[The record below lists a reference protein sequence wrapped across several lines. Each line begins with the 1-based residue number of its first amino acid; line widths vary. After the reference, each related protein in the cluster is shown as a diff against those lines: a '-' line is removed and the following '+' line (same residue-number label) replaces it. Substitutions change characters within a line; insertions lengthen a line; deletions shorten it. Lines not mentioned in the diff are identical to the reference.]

1 MPLYGQKQKQYSII
15 NHSKPRVDGV
25 DKVTGRAQFA
35 ADLYYE
41 RMVYG
46 GMLRSPYAC
55 ADIVSISTDKAKA
68 IPGVLAVLTASDLRK
83 TQSWAMY
90 RYLTDRVRYV
100 GDVVALVCAESKD
113 LVQAALQSIEVEYK
127 ERPGVFT
134 MREALAEGAPQIHEN
149 FPGNKF
155 TPSEFHIEKGNI
167 NEGFAKADFILE
179 REYETQYVEHAYIE
193 TEAVLA
199 VEDPADGLMTVHA
212 SAQNPFF
219 TRRYVAD
226 ILGLP
231 MNQVR
236 VVQET
241 LGGSFGGKEEGVGLL
256 AARAALLCQL
266 VKRPVKMVFSREESF
281 VESAKRHPF
290 ILRYKAGVTKDG
302 HIVAW
307 EGSQIDNSGAYNNQ
321 TQFMNWRANVHSCG
335 AYSIPNV
342 KTETFG
348 VFTNNIHSGAFRGY
362 SSPALLFGQ
371 EQFIDELAEE
381 IGMDEVEFRRINCLK
396 DGLTNATGMVLDNV
410 ILQEVMDHTVAQSDY
425 TAKRKQ
431 YSAQPPS
438 ALQKGIGMAIS
449 HRSCGLGAEAP
460 DASGAMVIANEDGSV
475 HINTGLAENG
485 QGLKTAYAQIAAEA
499 LGVCYESVIM
509 YGTNTHAIADSGMTV
524 ASRGTVMGA
533 QSMRKA
539 ATKLNQIMRENA
551 VALGFFNDTSA
562 IEEACKLSKGSLD
575 GLSITAD
582 DLILKDSLFFH
593 PAYKQYTV
601 GFDCVCGAGLW
612 SGCQMASYEW
622 FKPDNYDQD
631 HHTGQGTAG
640 PNFAYSCVVAEV
652 EVDMG
657 TGYVDLLKVTA
668 GHDVGTAINPALISG
683 QVYGGIV
690 MGQGYGIMEDV
701 ELSRGRVLNRNLDE
715 YILPTSMDMPEMQI
729 NIFECDD
736 EKGTFGAKSV
746 GEPAT
751 EAVAAAIANAVYNAT
766 KRRVRINPAGL
777 EQVLLGK
784 KLIKG

>member
-1 MPLYGQKQKQYSII
+1 MPLYGQKKEQYTII
-15 NHSKPRVDGV
+15 NQSKPRVDGV
-25 DKVTGRAQFA
+25 DKVTGRAHFA
-35 ADLYYE
+35 ADLYYD

-46 GMLRSPYAC
+46 GMLRSRLAS
-55 ADIVSISTDKAKA
+55 AKVTRIDTEKAKA
-68 IPGVLAVLTASDLRK
+68 MPGVLAVLTASDLRK

-90 RYLTDRVRYV
+90 MYLTEQVRYV
-100 GDVVALVCAESKD
+100 GDVVALVCAETKEQ
-113 LVQAALQSIEVEYK
+113 VNNALKAIEVDYE
-127 ERPGVFT
+127 EQPAVFT
-134 MREALAEGAPQIHEN
+134 IREAMEEGAHQIHEK

-155 TPSEFHIEKGNI
+155 SPSEFHIEKGDI
-167 NEGFAKADFILE
+167 DDGFAKADYVIE

-193 TEAVLA
+193 PEAVVA
-199 VEDPADGLMTVHA
+199 EEDPADGMMTVHA

-231 MNQVR
+231 MNKVR

-256 AARAALLCQL
+256 AARAALLCSI
-266 VKRPVKMVFSREESF
+266 VKRPVKMVFSREESLL
-281 VESAKRHPF
+281 ESAKRHPF
-290 ILRYKAGVTKDG
+290 ILKYKAGVTKDG
-302 HIVAW
+302 KIVAW
-307 EGSQIDNSGAYNNQ
+307 EGTQIDNSGAYNNQ

-335 AYSIPNV
+335 PYSIPNV

-362 SSPALLFGQ
+362 SSPALIFGQ
-371 EQFIDELAEE
+371 EQFIDEIAEE
-381 IGMDEVEFRRINCLK
+381 IGMDEVELRRINCLK
-396 DGLTNATGMVLDNV
+396 DGLTNATGTVLDNV
-410 ILQEVMDHTVAQSDY
+410 ILQEVMDHTVAQANY
-425 TAKRKQ
+425 QAKRDQ
-431 YSAQPPS
+431 YKNQPAAPI
-438 ALQKGIGMAIS
+438 QKGIGMAIA
-449 HRSCGLGAEAP
+449 HRACGLGAEAP

-485 QGLKTAYAQIAAEA
+485 QGLKTAYSQIAAEA
-499 LGVCYESVIM
+499 LGVCYENVVM

-539 ATKLNQIMRENA
+539 AAKLNGIMRENA
-551 VALGFFNDTSA
+551 ISLGFFSDTAA
-562 IEEACKLSKGSLD
+562 IEEACKLAKGSLD
-575 GLSITAD
+575 GLAITAD
-582 DLILKDSLFFH
+582 DIVLKDSLFFH
-593 PAYKQYTV
+593 PKYTDYTV
-601 GFDCVCGAGLW
+601 GFECVCGAGLW
-612 SGCQMASYEW
+612 SGCQMAAYEW
-622 FKPDNYDQD
+622 FKPDAYEQD
-631 HHTGQGTAG
+631 HHTGQGVAG
-640 PNFAYSCVVAEV
+640 PNFAYGCVVAEV

-657 TGYVDLLKVTA
+657 TGYVDLVKVTA
-668 GHDVGTAINPALISG
+668 SHDVGTAINPALIEG
-683 QVYGGIV
+683 QIYGGIV
-690 MGQGYGIMEDV
+690 MGQGYGIMEEV
-701 ELSRGRVLNRNLDE
+701 EINKGRVQNQNLDE
-715 YILPTSMDMPEMQI
+715 YILPTSMDMPEMDI

-746 GEPAT
+746 GEPST

>member
-1 MPLYGQKQKQYSII
+1 MPLYGQKKEQYSIV
-15 NHSKPRVDGV
+15 NHSKPRVDGM

-46 GMLRSPYAC
+46 GMLRCPYAS
-55 ADIVSISTDKAKA
+55 ANIVRMNTEKAKA
-68 IPGVLAVLTASDLRK
+68 MPGVLAVLTADDLRK
-83 TQSWAMY
+83 KQSWAMY
-90 RYLTDRVRYV
+90 MYLTDKVRYV
-100 GDVVALVCAESKD
+100 GDVVALVCAETKEQ
-113 LVQAALQSIEVEYK
+113 VQAALKAIEVDYE
-127 ERPGVFT
+127 ETPGVFT
-134 MREALAEGAPQIHEN
+134 IREALAEGAPQIHEK

-167 NEGFAKADFILE
+167 EDGFAKADFVLE

-193 TEAVLA
+193 PEAVLA
-199 VEDPADGLMTVHA
+199 VEDPADGIMTVHA

-226 ILGLP
+226 ILGVP
-231 MNQVR
+231 MNKVR

-256 AARAALLCQL
+256 AGRAALLCSL
-266 VKRPVKMVFSREESF
+266 VKRPVKMVFSREESLL
-281 VESAKRHPF
+281 ESAKRHPF
-290 ILRYKAGVTKDG
+290 ILRYKAGVMKDG

-335 AYSIPNV
+335 PYSIPNV

-362 SSPALLFGQ
+362 SSPALIFGQ

-396 DGLTNATGMVLDNV
+396 DGLTNATGTVLDNV
-410 ILQEVMDHTVAQSDY
+410 ILQEVMDHTVAEADY
-425 TAKRKQ
+425 QKKRAAYKN
-431 YSAQPPS
+431 QPAG
-438 ALQKGIGMAIS
+438 ALQKGIGMAIA

-485 QGLKTAYAQIAAEA
+485 QGLKTAYSQIAAEA
-499 LGVCYESVIM
+499 LGVTYESVVM

-539 ATKLNQIMRENA
+539 ATKLNGIMRENA
-551 VALGFFNDTSA
+551 ISLGFFSDTAA
-562 IEEACKLSKGSLD
+562 IEETCKLAKGSLS
-575 GLSITAD
+575 GLSVTAD
-582 DLILKDSLFFH
+582 DLILKESVFFH
-593 PAYKQYTV
+593 KDYPAYTV

-612 SGCQMASYEW
+612 SGCQMAAYEW
-622 FKPDNYDQD
+622 FKPDAYEQD

-640 PNFAYSCVVAEV
+640 PNFAYGCVVAEI

-668 GHDVGTAINPALISG
+668 SHDVGTAINPALIEG
-683 QVYGGIV
+683 QIYGGIV

-701 ELSRGRVLNRNLDE
+701 ELSRGRVLNKNLDE
-715 YILPTSMDMPEMQI
+715 YILPTSMDMPEMNI
-729 NIFECDD
+729 NIFECND

-784 KLIKG
+784 KLMKG